1 MLGVATVEEEEGAK
15 SCGAP
20 GAREG
25 GQARPGS
32 WDAPGVEAGGR
43 GTGVERV
50 SGGE

>member
-1 MLGVATVEEEEGAK
+1 MLGVAAVVEEEGAK

-20 GAREG
+20 GVREG
-25 GQARPGS
+25 GPTRPGS
-32 WDAPGVEAGGR
+32 CDAPGVEAGGR